1 MKSAL
6 PAFVLILASSIFLPP
21 ARGQDA
27 SAMPVP
33 QGQGQGQGMG
43 QGRGGGVG
51 GAFAD
56 HGVRGT
62 VTTITGGN
70 ISVKTEQGDVYKI
83 ETGPNT
89 RFRKQ
94 RDRSQARAA
103 GTADTNAASEQ
114 VKISDIHVGDM
125 IMAAGDKDDKAKTVG
140 AMMVIVLDKEQ
151 YEKARADFGK
161 TWTAGAIQSIDEPTI
176 TVKRPDNVIQTI
188 VVDENTSFRK
198 RRDSITLADIKVG
211 DNVTARG
218 ALQNGNF
225 VATVLSVG
233 GPGQGGGPGGF
244 GGGGGN
250 RSASTPQPAP
260 ATNPTPPNR

>member
-1 MKSAL
+1 M
-6 PAFVLILASSIFLPP
+6 
-21 ARGQDA
+21 
-27 SAMPVP
+27 
-33 QGQGQGQGMG
+33 
-43 QGRGGGVG
+43 G

-62 VTTITGGN
+62 VTAISGNN
-70 ISVKTEQGDVYKI
+70 ISVKTEQGDVYKV

-89 RFRKQ
+89 HIRKQ

-103 GTADTNAASEQ
+103 GTADVNPGGQQ
-114 VKISDIHVGDM
+114 VKVSDIHVGDM
-125 IMAAGDKDDKAKTVG
+125 VMAAGDKDDKAKTVG
-140 AMMVIVLDKEQ
+140 AVMVIVLDKEQ

-161 TWTAGAIQSIDEPTI
+161 TWTAGAIQSIDETKI

-198 RRDSITLADIKVG
+198 RRDSITMADIKVG

-225 VATVLSVG
+225 LATVLSVG
-233 GPGQGGGPGGF
+233 GPGGGPGGGPSGF
-244 GGGGGN
+244 GGGGGSH
-250 RSASTPQPAP
+250 SAAGSQPAP
-260 ATNPTPPNR
+260 ATNPAPPNR

>member
-1 MKSAL
+1 
-6 PAFVLILASSIFLPP
+6 
-21 ARGQDA
+21 
-27 SAMPVP
+27 MPGP
-33 QGQGQGQGMG
+33 QGQGQGQGI
-43 QGRGGGVG
+43 G

-56 HGVRGT
+56 RGVRGT
-62 VTTITGGN
+62 VTAIAGGN

-89 RFRKQ
+89 HFRKQ

-103 GTADTNAASEQ
+103 GTGDTNAESAQ
-114 VKISDIHVGDM
+114 VKISDIHIGDM
-125 IMAAGDKDDKAKTVG
+125 LMAVGDKDDKARTVG

-161 TWTAGAIQSIDEPTI
+161 TWTAGAIQSIDETKI
-176 TVKRPDNVIQTI
+176 TVKRPDNIIQTI

-198 RRDSITLADIKVG
+198 RRDSITMADIKVG

-233 GPGQGGGPGGF
+233 GPGQGGGPGGGPGGF
-244 GGGGGN
+244 GGGRGSN
-250 RSASTPQPAP
+250 SVSNPQPAP
-260 ATNPTPPNR
+260 ATNPAPPNR

>member
-1 MKSAL
+1 MKYAL
-6 PAFVLILASSIFLPP
+6 PAFALILASSIFLPV

-27 SAMPVP
+27 SATPP
-33 QGQGQGQGMG
+33 QQGQGQGMG
-43 QGRGGGVG
+43 
-51 GAFAD
+51 GAFTD

-62 VTTITGGN
+62 VTAVSGNN

-89 RFRKQ
+89 HIRKQ

-103 GTADTNAASEQ
+103 GTADANPGGEQ
-114 VKISDIHVGDM
+114 VKISDIHVGD
-125 IMAAGDKDDKAKTVG
+125 IVMAAGDKDDKAKTVG
-140 AMMVIVLDKEQ
+140 AVMVIVLDKEQ

-161 TWTAGAIQSIDEPTI
+161 TWTAGAIQSIDETKI
-176 TVKRPDNVIQTI
+176 TVKRPDNVMQTI

-198 RRDSITLADIKVG
+198 RRDSITMADIKVG

-233 GPGQGGGPGGF
+233 GPGGGPSDGPRGGPGGIA
-244 GGGGGN
+244 GGGGSH
-250 RSASTPQPAP
+250 SAASSQPAP
-260 ATNPTPPNR
+260 ATNPAPPNR